1 MQLELN
7 TNGAWRVVLRHLE
20 GAALRDAM
28 DAAATLARLSDEGR
42 ARSSGIAWRL
52 VADADGAIVQRCV
65 GLSGWVPCYVAGRA
79 CA

>member
-28 DAAATLARLSDEGR
+28 DAAATLARLSDDGS
-42 ARSSGIAWRL
+42 ARGGISWRL
-52 VADADGAIVQRCV
+52 VSDADGAVEQRCV
-65 GLSGWVPCYVAGRA
+65 GAAGWMPCYVAGREQQG
-79 CA
+79 

>member
-42 ARSSGIAWRL
+42 ARSSGIAWRQ
-52 VADADGAIVQRCV
+52 VSGAEGAFMTRH
-65 GLSGWVPCYVAGRA
+65 RA
-79 CA
+79 RTFCPHG